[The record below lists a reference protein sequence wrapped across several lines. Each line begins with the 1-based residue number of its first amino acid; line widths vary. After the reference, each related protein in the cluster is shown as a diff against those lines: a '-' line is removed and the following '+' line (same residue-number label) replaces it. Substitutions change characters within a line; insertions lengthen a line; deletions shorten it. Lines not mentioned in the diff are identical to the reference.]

1 MIKPIETEYNGLR
14 FRSRLEARW
23 AVFFDSARIKYIY
36 EQEGYLLDNGVK
48 YLPDFYLP
56 DLDCHVEVKADT
68 PEGRREILDKCFPA
82 IQWGGPIKKILVL
95 SDVPEGR
102 SVDGGYWHHP
112 IIYWHDDSP
121 IWGWWFFFECFGK
134 IIGKISSML
143 FYRDPGY
150 LGTISA
156 CSDKVLGE
164 ISVWP
169 CAGCI
174 DPNPDF
180 PTAEFQNQIHEVEF
194 SCYAKARQA
203 RFEHGEKPKE
213 VQE

>member
-1 MIKPIETEYNGLR
+1 MIKPIETEYNGFR

-56 DLDCHVEVKADT
+56 DFDCHVEVKADT
-68 PEGRREILDKCFPA
+68 PEGRQEILTKCFPA

-102 SVDGGYWHHP
+102 SVDGGLWHFPIVYWR
-112 IIYWHDDSP
+112 DDRP
-121 IWGWWFFFECFGK
+121 NWGWWFFWDCFGK
-134 IIGKISSML
+134 VIGKISSML
-143 FYRDPGY
+143 FYRDPVD
-150 LGTISA
+150 LDTISA
-156 CSDKVLGE
+156 CSDKVLKE
-164 ISVWP
+164 ISVLPFGW
-169 CAGCI
+169 I
-174 DPNPDF
+174 DPEPNF
-180 PTAEFQNQIHEVEF
+180 PTAELQNRINKVVF